1 MKCPTPS
8 PRRRPIS
15 PRTPAIWLRT
25 LLIVIA
31 VVEGLEGLFK
41 IPLVIERDPVIF
53 GKGWGSYAVGA
64 ELVAH
69 LAVRARGVVL
79 SDQGR
84 FPPRHRL
91 RRRHRAAALDLAAA
105 VGREPSGLVSGLG
118 LFGLSFR
125 SLQIM
130 VFPLLML
137 MVIALACK
145 NERLTLAGTLASLPA
160 VTNWLGIVAFGIGVA
175 IYGF

>member
-1 MKCPTPS
+1 MSDTVAAPQADLAA
-8 PRRRPIS
+8 RPG
-15 PRTPAIWLRT
+15 IWLRT

-64 ELVAH
+64 ELVLTLPFA
-69 LAVRARGVVL
+69 L
-79 SDQGR
+79 
-84 FPPRHRL
+84 
-91 RRRHRAAALDLAAA
+91 AALFFLSKGDFRRGIGFVAGIALLRWISLLPSVVNHPASFPGSGFSGA
-105 VGREPSGLVSGLG
+105 VQV
-118 LFGLSFR
+118 
-125 SLQIM
+125 LQIV

-160 VTNWLGIVAFGIGVA
+160 VTNWLGILAFGIGVA